1 MADAGLALLVKQ
13 IAHEA
18 DGVLSML
25 LTDPDGRP
33 LPPWQPGAH
42 LELTLPSGL
51 IRQYSL
57 CGDPA
62 AARRD
67 HYRVAVLRERAGRG
81 GSAEIHDTGLVGR
94 VLRARGPRNR
104 FQLVDAPRYV
114 FIAGGIGITPILPM
128 VRAVAAT
135 PADWTLHY
143 GGRTR
148 RSMAFLDDLAAIAAA
163 ASRQRAPLNVVPE
176 DECGLLNLQ
185 RILDD
190 IEPGT
195 EVYCCGPAGLI
206 AAVELACETA
216 GIADRLHFER
226 FAADPDAASRR
237 SVWPAAAS
245 AASTANGGEP
255 GVNPSGSDAFEVELR
270 ASGLTVRVDQDESIL
285 EAVRRALPDVA
296 SSCEEGI
303 CGTCEVRVLDGTPDH
318 RDDILSESE
327 RAAGDT
333 MFICVSR
340 ARTPRLVIDL

>member
-1 MADAGLALLVKQ
+1 MADAELALLVRQ
-13 IAHEA
+13 VAHEA
-18 DGVLSML
+18 DGVVSML

-62 AARRD
+62 PGGD

-135 PADWTLHY
+135 SASWTLHY

-148 RSMAFLDDLAAIAAA
+148 RSMAFLDDLTAIAAA
-163 ASRQRAPLNVVPE
+163 AGRRAPLHVVPE
-176 DECGLLNLQ
+176 DERGLLDLK

-190 IEPGT
+190 VALGT

-206 AAVELACETA
+206 TAVEHACDAA
-216 GIADRLHFER
+216 GIAGRLHFER
-226 FAADPDAASRR
+226 FAADPDAASRKAA
-237 SVWPAAAS
+237 WPAGDDGPGAGA
-245 AASTANGGEP
+245 GREP
-255 GVNPSGSDAFEVELR
+255 GVFEVELR
-270 ASGLTVRVDQDESIL
+270 ASGLTVKVDQDESIL
-285 EAVRRALPDVA
+285 EAVRRVLPDVP

-340 ARTPRLVIDL
+340 ARTPCLVIDL